1 MKYTIL
7 DCYTDEPSGL
17 GVPPYLGT
25 YPRYLA
31 GKLGKVD
38 YLTIDDLRLW
48 KIYKGKRKV
57 DAKTNIKIYNTT
69 NQDVSKILNDTK
81 ILLVNLG
88 VHTPGKY
95 LSAVPGTLK
104 EVIPLIK
111 DLKCKKVLVGPANFG
126 TQLTGGR
133 SSEHYNLE
141 GVFDDFVWEI
151 FKDYSELNKY
161 AVDGS
166 YIFKKIPR
174 ESIVEIET
182 ARGCQFGACS
192 FCTEPLKYGRKE
204 QYREQEDIHAE
215 VKALQNNGAKHIRLG
230 KQSCIFSYKN
240 GEVKELD
247 KLMRPLAE
255 MKLKTL
261 HIDNVNPNLVNEER
275 AKIFAETCTPG
286 NVAAFGVESFDMKVV
301 IANKLN
307 TKPEIAM
314 RAIRIL
320 NKVGAKRGENGLPCL
335 LPGLNLIL
343 GLKGEDKESLKI
355 NYDSLKAIID
365 EGLLLR
371 RINIRQ
377 VVTLPGTEM
386 EKTGYKYLKKNKTE
400 YFNFRERVR
409 NDIDRENL
417 KKLVPLGTILKDVRM
432 EIYDGNTTF
441 GRQMGTY
448 PLVIGTR
455 GKLELEK
462 YYNLKVTDY
471 GLRSITGEVAK

>member
-31 GKLGKVD
+31 GKFGKVD
-38 YLTIDDLRLW
+38 YITIDDLRLHE
-48 KIYKGKRKV
+48 IYKSKRKNE
-57 DAKTNIKIYNTT
+57 AKTNIKIYNTT
-69 NQDVSKILNDTK
+69 NQDIGRILKETK
-81 ILLVNLG
+81 VLLVNLG

-104 EVIPLIK
+104 EVIPLIN

-133 SSEHYNLE
+133 SSENFNLD
-141 GVFDDFVWEI
+141 GVFDDFIWKI
-151 FKDYSELNKY
+151 FEDYDELKEY
-161 AVDGS
+161 AINGA

-204 QYREQEDIHAE
+204 QYRDQDDIHLE
-215 VKALQNNGAKHIRLG
+215 VKALMKNGAKHIRLG

-240 GEVKELD
+240 GEVKEIE

-261 HIDNVNPNLVNEER
+261 HVDNVNPNLVNEER
-275 AKIFAETCTPG
+275 AKIFVETCTPG

-320 NKVGAKRGENGLPCL
+320 NKVGAKRGENGLPYL

-343 GLKGEDKESLKI
+343 GLKNEDEESLKI
-355 NYDSLKAIID
+355 NYDSLKEIID

-386 EKTGYKYLKKNKTE
+386 EKTGYKYLKKNKTA
-400 YFNFRERVR
+400 YFNFRKKVR

-417 KKLVPLGTILKDVRM
+417 KRLVPAGTVLKDVRM
-432 EIYDGNTTF
+432 EIYDGKTTF

-448 PLVIGTR
+448 PLVVGINNR
-455 GKLELEK
+455 LELEK
-462 YYNLKVTDY
+462 YYNVRVTDY
-471 GLRSITGEVAK
+471 GLRSITGEIVK